1 MWIIIGIVAV
11 VFIGILAFI
20 AKVGA
25 MNNDPVQRELAELIV
40 EMMANEATDDAVMLF
55 TVSSTRAMMM
65 RGLDISETQTRL
77 AHALSLAKPRLN
89 EEGYRVAQQIIR
101 ACT

>member
-1 MWIIIGIVAV
+1 MSIIVGAIVAIIAV
-11 VFIGILAFI
+11 VWLIV
-20 AKVGA
+20 KTQA
-25 MNNDPVQRELAELIV
+25 MNNDPVQLQLADLIV

-55 TVSSTRAMMM
+55 TISSTRAMMM
-65 RGLDISETQTRL
+65 AGLDIGETQTRL